1 MQKDEQTLLVEKFC
15 ADDCAG
21 SSKDCGSDEHRGI
34 EAKVSARVCWVRAA
48 KGVGPT
54 DFRPK
59 KHELS
64 TSAGFQVEV
73 GCYMLRVIW
82 YWSVTNNISF
92 EVFSHGKSNRGKLV
106 LWRSLGHMTFSS
118 EKLLNSFT
126 QLLPVSCGLLWG
138 CCCSVN
144 RVVAV
149 VTSRADFPVEGLDQ
163 WPFGGFGADRAWH
176 LWASSKEPGQET
188 HGATVRKTFQMKI
201 PNFNKN
207 VII

>member
-1 MQKDEQTLLVEKFC
+1 MQKDEQTRLVEKFC

-64 TSAGFQVEV
+64 TSAGCQLQV

-82 YWSVTNNISF
+82 CWSVTNNISF
-92 EVFSHGKSNRGKLV
+92 EVFSRSKSNRGKLV

-118 EKLLNSFT
+118 DQVFQLVHPIAPSLLRSSGEGC
-126 QLLPVSCGLLWG
+126 LPVS
-138 CCCSVN
+138 
-144 RVVAV
+144 
-149 VTSRADFPVEGLDQ
+149 
-163 WPFGGFGADRAWH
+163 WP
-176 LWASSKEPGQET
+176 PGQ
-188 HGATVRKTFQMKI
+188 TFQLRALTSGHLVGLVQTEPDTYELQAKSLGKKHMEPLSGKPSQMKI
-201 PNFNKN
+201 PNFSNN